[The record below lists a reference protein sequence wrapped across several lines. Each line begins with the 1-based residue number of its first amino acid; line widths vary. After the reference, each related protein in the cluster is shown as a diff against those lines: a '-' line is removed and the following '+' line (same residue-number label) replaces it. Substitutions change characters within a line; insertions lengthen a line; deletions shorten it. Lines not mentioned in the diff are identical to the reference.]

1 MNLTFNFDKFN
12 SVCSTVLRPVTSY
25 GDDKTILQLTGD
37 KLKVYAFSG
46 RYYCDGYIPV
56 NEVNGTCEVNQW
68 YIDGCQLKTVLN
80 IVAKMQADTIT
91 LSIGTEQGI
100 IVLANKSR
108 FTIPLINLTTEIPKI
123 KAQTLGTVDKDDL
136 VDLFKSTAKVCI
148 SQDIVSGTAM
158 ACVHL
163 FAKKG
168 ELVSMA
174 TDGVS
179 LIEKKI
185 QMETEQETEQ
195 IFLLEPSQLDIL
207 SLTDDAVT
215 LVSNDIGIGTVDS
228 MGNFTFVQKK
238 SSAPI
243 QYEPIK
249 KVVCNNQSISV
260 DKKDFTFAVSSV
272 VKLCPGIDFIEFD
285 VKGGFISVLNTN
297 GDDMKVACKGAV
309 KDITFRLKKSS
320 LINLLFSVSDDFYI
334 CWDEKIEDKRH
345 IFWIQNTEE
354 EKKAKNVFIS
364 IAEHS

>member
-1 MNLTFNFDKFN
+1 MNLTFDFDKFN
-12 SVCSTVLRPVTSY
+12 RVCSTVLRPVTVG
-25 GDDKTILQLTGD
+25 GDDKTILQLVGD

-56 NEVNGTCEVNQW
+56 DKVDGTCEVNQW

-80 IVAKMQADTIT
+80 IVAKMQTDTIT
-91 LSIGTEQGI
+91 LLIGTEQGI

-123 KAQTLGTVDKDDL
+123 NATTLGTVDKDDL
-136 VDLFKSTAKVCI
+136 IDLFKSTSKVCI

-163 FAKKG
+163 FADHDT
-168 ELVSMA
+168 LIAMA

-185 QMETEQETEQ
+185 PMETTAKSKQV
-195 IFLLEPSQLDIL
+195 FLLEPSQLDIL
-207 SLTDDAVT
+207 SLTDDEVT

-228 MGNFTFVQKK
+228 VGNFTFVQKK
-238 SSAPI
+238 SAAPI

-249 KVVCNNQSISV
+249 KVVCDNQSILV
-260 DKKDFTFAVSSV
+260 DKKDFAFAVSSV
-272 VKLCPGIDFIEFD
+272 VKLCSGIDFIEFNI
-285 VKGGFISVLNTN
+285 KGGFISVLNSN
-297 GDDMKVACKGAV
+297 GDDMKVACKGDV

-320 LINLLFSVSDDFYI
+320 LINLLFSVSDDFLI
-334 CWDEKIEDKRH
+334 CWDEKTEDKKH
-345 IFWIQNTEE
+345 IFWIQNQDEGVKDE
-354 EKKAKNVFIS
+354 NVFIS